1 MKLLEDLDETNK
13 RKLFSCVLK
22 DIDNAKDLEGKDY
35 ELNEVHCDTYNGGD
49 EAQPEE
55 VQNSAYHGT
64 DDLNDQ
70 GDDKQDKTLVH
81 MESDIRIISSRI
93 DKKRNKP

>member
-1 MKLLEDLDETNK
+1 MKLLEDLDETDK
-13 RKLFSCVLK
+13 WEFLCCILE
-22 DIDNAKDLEGKDY
+22 DIDDAKDLKDKDY
-35 ELNEVHCDTYNGGD
+35 ELNEVHSDTYNGGD

-70 GDDKQDKTLVH
+70 GDDKQDETLVH